1 MLPKIMFI
9 NIHIMQNI
17 ASIDWPPNS
26 NTVIVI
32 VVSKASDLFTI
43 PLI

>member
-9 NIHIMQNI
+9 NIHIMQNV
-17 ASIDWPPNS
+17 ASIDWSPNS

-32 VVSKASDLFTI
+32 VVSKASDLFLI
-43 PLI
+43 PFI